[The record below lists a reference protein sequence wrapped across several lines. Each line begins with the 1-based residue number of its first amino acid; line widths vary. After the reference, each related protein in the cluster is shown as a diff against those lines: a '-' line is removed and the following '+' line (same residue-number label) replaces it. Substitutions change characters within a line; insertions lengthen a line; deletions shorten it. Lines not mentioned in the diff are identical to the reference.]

1 MLRPF
6 NSETTQEMLDMM
18 LLGVVIDH
26 GITTE
31 AADANPSLINS
42 LAATMVNFVRHN
54 DAVTRASIE
63 EKLMIPVTDEMRTV
77 VREGR
82 TFGIITGGKG
92 N

>member
-6 NSETTQEMLDMM
+6 SSETTQEMLDML

-26 GITTE
+26 NITTR
-31 AADANPSLINS
+31 AADANPSLINN
-42 LAATMVNFVRHN
+42 LAATMVSFVRHN
-54 DAVTRASIE
+54 EAVSKASIE
-63 EKLMIPVTDEMRTV
+63 EKLGIAVTDEMRTV